1 VVIAGEEEE
10 GVEEILVV
18 LECRKIGEGK
28 G

>member
-1 VVIAGEEEE
+1 VIAGEEEE